1 MSTPLEPQSTE
12 SAAGSDVDASQNGT
26 SAVPNGKEK
35 KSASNGKA
43 KKGAD
48 ASPGDWSF
56 PYMLANKWNVWYD
69 RPAAKKQQRGE
80 FNTSMK
86 HIYQFDSVK
95 AFWGLYNHLDLH
107 KMPVGANIRIFKHD
121 IQPTWEDPQNRQG
134 GNWILVPKGD
144 IARQVFKELLLA
156 LIGGD
161 LAKYVNGIVMSTKA
175 KDVIIQIWIKKKEK
189 KDSVKRDVFAALEA
203 YWKAEPDGRRQFEKN
218 DVWTWRA
225 HPTASLSLKDE
236 DTENDSLNSTI
247 PLGKEAERGHCGEC
261 LRTWKSDGCSV
272 Q

>member
-1 MSTPLEPQSTE
+1 MSTPVEPQSTE
-12 SAAGSDVDASQNGT
+12 SATGSDVDANQNGRGT
-26 SAVPNGKEK
+26 GSNVKEK
-35 KSASNGKA
+35 RSGKA
-43 KKGAD
+43 KQEQD
-48 ASPGDWSF
+48 SSTGDWSF

-69 RPAAKKQQRGE
+69 RPGKKQPRGD

-95 AFWGLYNHLDLH
+95 AFWGLYNHLDLRE
-107 KMPVGANIRIFKHD
+107 MPVGANIRIFKHD

-134 GNWILVPKGD
+134 GNWILVPKNQDGQVS
-144 IARQVFKELLLA
+144 QVFKELLLA

-161 LAKYVNGIVMSTKA
+161 LAKHVNGIVMSKKA

-189 KDSVKRDVFAALEA
+189 RDSVKRTVLTALEA
-203 YWKAEPDGRRQFEKN
+203 YWKTDPDARKNVEKN

-225 HPTASLSLKDE
+225 HPTASLSMKDE
-236 DTENDSLNSTI
+236 DDTENDSANSTI